1 MLVPL
6 RWLRELVDHGLE
18 TDRLAELLT
27 MAGLE
32 VEGVER
38 RFPWA
43 GKVVTARVVGVE
55 PHPNADKLRLA
66 TVDTGAGRETI
77 VCGAPNLTEG
87 MMSALAV
94 PGAVLAEGLQV
105 AEAKIRGVA
114 SRGMLCSQRELGIS
128 ADHSGIV
135 ELPAELA
142 PGRDLVEAL
151 GLENEVMEVAVTPN
165 RGDALSI
172 LGVARDVAALSGRP
186 LAPPRPELAE
196 EEPGIESQASVT
208 IADPQGCPRYAARL
222 VRGVETAPSPLW
234 MADRLSAA
242 GVRPINNVVD
252 VTNYV
257 LLELGQPLHAFDF
270 RLLAGGRIHVRPA
283 EEGEVFTTLDG
294 QERRLEAGMLLICDA
309 ERPVALAGVMGGLNS
324 EIGEKTDTVL
334 IESAFFDP
342 GLTRRTSRRLGLST
356 EASYRFERGVDRE
369 GCAAAADRAAQLMAR
384 LAGGKV
390 ARGVIDAYPLPYQ
403 APRLELSVGRTSA
416 FLGLSLSRRQVA
428 EPLQRLGIALED
440 GPDEDRLVA
449 RPPAARTDLERPVDL
464 TEEVARL
471 VGYDNIPAKLPWA
484 PLAARPRARRQV
496 LRDRARELMAGQGL
510 DEAISL
516 SFAHPQAADWLR
528 LAPDDPRR
536 RAVRLMNPLSE
547 EQSELR
553 TTLLPGLL
561 AAVRRNLSFSVLD
574 VGLFEV
580 GKVFRAAPGQ
590 RLPEEPE
597 RLAGALAGLAQPVS
611 WHSGEEP
618 VSLAHAKGA
627 VEYLLDGLGVAAPEF
642 PSPAETPPCFE
653 PGTWCAVRVEGREI
667 GQAGRLH
674 AKAAAAWD
682 LDQPVYL
689 FELDF
694 DALVELAPE
703 SHSYAPL
710 PRYPAVVRDVAMV
723 VDEAVG
729 AGEVLAAARRP
740 SDPRAGKWLAQVE
753 LFDLYRGKPLAKG
766 RKSLALR
773 FAYRSGRRT
782 LTEEE
787 VRPAHQALVDELLQ
801 RFGGVLRQ

>member
-6 RWLRELVDHGLE
+6 GWLKELVDHGLD

-27 MAGLE
+27 NAGLE
-32 VEGVER
+32 VEGVEQR
-38 RFPWA
+38 LPWA
-43 GKVVTARVVGVE
+43 GKVVAARVVGVE

-66 TVDTGAGRETI
+66 KVDAGNGMETI
-77 VCGAPNLTEG
+77 VCGAPNLAEG
-87 MMSALAV
+87 MVSALAL
-94 PGAVLAEGLQV
+94 PGAVLAEGLEV

-128 ADHSGIV
+128 ADHSGIM
-135 ELPAELA
+135 ELPAGLEPGVDLA
-142 PGRDLVEAL
+142 AAL
-151 GLENEVMEVAVTPN
+151 GLESEVMEVAVTPN
-165 RGDALSI
+165 RGDALSM
-172 LGVARDVAALSGRP
+172 LGVARDVAALTGRP
-186 LAPPRPELAE
+186 LRLPAPELAE
-196 EEPGIESQASVT
+196 EEPEIGAQASVT

-222 VRGVETAPSPLW
+222 VREVSIGPSPWW

-242 GVRPINNVVD
+242 GVRPISNVVD

-257 LLELGQPLHAFDF
+257 LLERGQPLHAFDHD
-270 RLLAGGRIHVRPA
+270 LLSGGQIHVRPA

-294 QERRLEAGMLLICDA
+294 KERRLEAGMLLICDA
-309 ERPVALAGVMGGLNS
+309 RRPVALAGVMGGLNS
-324 EIGEKTDTVL
+324 EIGEKTATVL

-356 EASYRFERGVDRE
+356 EASYRFERGIDRD
-369 GCAAAADRAAQLMAR
+369 GCAAAADRAAQLMAQV
-384 LAGGKV
+384 AGGKV
-390 ARGVIDAYPLPYQ
+390 AKGIIDNHPLPYQ
-403 APRLELSVGRTSA
+403 PPRLELSVSRTSA
-416 FLGLSLSRRQVA
+416 FLGLPLSRGQVA
-428 EPLQRLGIALED
+428 GSLEQLGIALEE
-440 GPDEDRLVA
+440 GPDADTVVA

-484 PLAARPRARRQV
+484 PLAAKPRARRQV
-496 LRDRARELMAGQGL
+496 VRERARDIMAAQGL

-516 SFAHPQAADWLR
+516 SFAHPRAADWLR
-528 LAPDDPRR
+528 LAADDPRR
-536 RAVRLMNPLSE
+536 RPVRLRNPLSE

-580 GKVFRAAPGQ
+580 GKVFRAAEG
-590 RLPEEPE
+590 RKLPAEPE

-618 VSLAHAKGA
+618 VGLAHARGA
-627 VEYLLDGLGVAAPEF
+627 VEYLLEGLGIAGAEY
-642 PSPAETPPCFE
+642 PSPEATPPYFE
-653 PGTWCAVRVEGREI
+653 PGTWCRVEAGGREL
-667 GQAGRLH
+667 GEAGRLH

-703 SHSYAPL
+703 GRAYAPL

-723 VDEAVG
+723 VDEQVG

-740 SDPRAGKWLAQVE
+740 SHPQAGKWLAGVE
-753 LFDLYRGKPLAKG
+753 LFDLYRGKPLDKG
-766 RKSLALR
+766 QKSLALR
-773 FAYRSGRRT
+773 FSYRSPERT

-787 VRPAHQALVDELLQ
+787 MRPAHEALVAELLE